1 MIILGGKI
9 KCLIFN
15 WATIDVEVFLVLVK
29 IHKIAYTVLPSSFLI
44 ACILYLRSHILILRF
59 LSFFFW
65 GGGGGG
71 RGAINNYCKF
81 AQAYLEGS

>member
-1 MIILGGKI
+1 MIILGRQI

-59 LSFFFW
+59 LRFFFI
-65 GGGGGG
+65 GGGEEGLSI
-71 RGAINNYCKF
+71 INAKK
-81 AQAYLEGS
+81 AHLEGS